1 MKKTLL
7 LATVLLAA
15 GANAQLVES
24 GFEDW
29 TDGAPNGWGGSRSHT
44 TGISVEQVTENVH
57 GGSSALRII
66 VPGSDHRRYTTQ
78 PVTVEAGV
86 EYTVT
91 FWVRGAGQIRVGLF
105 DDRAS
110 GSGFSPYTPYTTAS
124 NTWTQVTETITAV
137 NSTSSAEF
145 ILSCRSTTAPD
156 HLVVDDVTITSS
168 GGITEVSIHDI
179 QFTTNPNGDSPYV
192 DQVVSTSG
200 IVTATYITFND
211 DNEPQ
216 YRYTYLQDGT
226 GPWNGIVIFD
236 YYNNNNVANIG
247 DALTVIA
254 EVDEFNGLTELTG
267 IQSFTVTATGQ
278 PLPAPLVVE
287 TGDLASEALESVLVQ
302 VVNATCTE
310 APGGANFGKYKVNDG
325 SGDAVVG
332 KVIYTTTPEPTVGQ
346 VLNVTGVVSFAFGEY
361 NLQPRFAED
370 VEFATAVAEVGALST
385 ATLFPN
391 PAADVVTVDLGAAAG
406 QQVSYRLT
414 DMVGRTIA
422 TGLVSDARFMLN
434 VTGLSAG
441 RYHLELRTE
450 QLARTV
456 AVQVVR

>member
-7 LATVLLAA
+7 LSTLLLAA

-29 TDGAPNGWGGSRSHT
+29 TEGVPNGWGGSRSHT
-44 TGISVEQVTENVH
+44 TGITVEQVTENVH
-57 GGSSALRII
+57 GGSSALRIN

-78 PVTVEAGV
+78 PVTVEDGV
-86 EYTVT
+86 EYTVS

-105 DDRAS
+105 DDRTS
-110 GSGFSPYTPYTTAS
+110 GSGYAGYTPYVTATD
-124 NTWTQVTETITAV
+124 TWTQVTQTITAA
-137 NSTSSAEF
+137 NSTDIAEF
-145 ILSCRSTTAPD
+145 ILSCRNTVAPE
-156 HLVVDDVTITSS
+156 HLVVDDVTISA
-168 GGITEVSIHDI
+168 GGTVTEVSIYDI
-179 QFTTNPNGDSPYV
+179 QYTTNANGNSPYAG
-192 DQVVSTSG
+192 QVVSTSG
-200 IVTATYITFND
+200 IVTASYITYND
-211 DNEPQ
+211 QNEPQ

-226 GPWNGIVIFD
+226 GPWTGIVIFD
-236 YYNNNNVANIG
+236 YYSNNNVANIG
-247 DALTVIA
+247 DAVTVMA
-254 EVDEFNGLTELTG
+254 QVQEFNGLTELAA

-434 VTGLSAG
+434 VTDLSVG